1 MPSPSDVSEPSR
13 SSPEDRDLWV
23 EQALLSEIIFLHP
36 DHLTSEELVL
46 RMEDG
51 PNDTGRIAILDSFQA
66 LRRSGLVRLNGEV
79 VEPTFA
85 TLRAAAIFLLP

>member
-1 MPSPSDVSEPSR
+1 MCQSSSK
-13 SSPEDRDLWV
+13 SPEERDLWV
-23 EQALLSEIIFLHP
+23 EHSLLSEIIVLHP
-36 DHLTSEELVL
+36 DHLTSEELVV

-51 PNDTGRIAILDSFQA
+51 PSNTDRIAILDTLQA

-85 TLRAAAIFLLP
+85 ALRAAAIFQLA